1 MNFQGLQQYKNVD
14 LAASVQTASPHQL
27 IVMLFQ
33 GAMESLAIARGAI
46 ERKEIELRAQKINK
60 TIDILVNLKASL
72 DDERG
77 GEIAENLS
85 ALYDYCIQRLMLANR
100 TNNAEMITEVTGLLS
115 AVAEGWAS
123 IPPELRR
130 AEN

>member
-1 MNFQGLQQYKNVD
+1 MSYQGLQHYKSVD

-33 GAMESLAIARGAI
+33 GAVESLAVARGAI
-46 ERKEIELRAQKINK
+46 ERKEIELRTQKINK

-72 DDERG
+72 DDENG

-85 ALYDYCIQRLMLANR
+85 ALYDYCVQRLMLANR
-100 TNNAEMITEVTGLLS
+100 TNDAEIITEVAKLLA
-115 AVAEGWAS
+115 AVADGWAS

-130 AEN
+130 SEN